1 MDNWFRYYRQPKK
14 LKFEY
19 KDPQG
24 KVHTSWISYAD
35 WKFMRDFCSD
45 KRGWEF
51 PLTPND
57 CFYMKPN
64 IKENE

>member
-19 KDPQG
+19 KDLQG
-24 KVHTSWISYAD
+24 KIHTSWMDYEE
-35 WKFMRDFCSD
+35 WKHMRDFYSIIGNYR
-45 KRGWEF
+45 KYS
-51 PLTPND
+51 LTPNE
-57 CFYMKPN
+57 CIQPN